1 MDEKQQPDRIA
12 AEAVGERL
20 DNDPPDAVRPPEIS
34 QEEAARKLA
43 PAPTPQASIAEKSA
57 ESMGE
62 RVGDAYANAGANA
75 GGDRVQYGGRD
86 VQSQASGT
94 MDRALDL
101 GRGAAQSISRQ
112 FQEQPVLM
120 TLMGVALAYLA
131 GALIH
136 GRR

>member
-1 MDEKQQPDRIA
+1 MDEKQQPDKIA

-20 DNDPPDAVRPPEIS
+20 GSDPPDAVRYPEIS

-43 PAPTPQASIAEKSA
+43 PASAPQASVAEKSA

-62 RVGDAYANAGANA
+62 RVGDAYANAGS
-75 GGDRVQYGGRD
+75 DRVQRGGRD
-86 VQSQASGT
+86 VQPQASGT

-101 GRGAAQSISRQ
+101 GRDAAQSISRQ
-112 FQEQPVLM
+112 FQEQPVIIA
-120 TLMGVALAYLA
+120 LMGAALAYLA

>member
-20 DNDPPDAVRPPEIS
+20 GSDPPDAVRHPEIS

-43 PAPTPQASIAEKSA
+43 PAPAPQASVAEKSA
-57 ESMGE
+57 ELMGE
-62 RVGDAYANAGANA
+62 RVGDAYANAGS
-75 GGDRVQYGGRD
+75 DRVQLGGTD
-86 VQSQASGT
+86 VQSQASST
-94 MDRALDL
+94 MDRLLDL
-101 GRGAAQSISRQ
+101 GRDAAQSMSRQ
-112 FQEQPVLM
+112 FQEQPVIMALA
-120 TLMGVALAYLA
+120 GVAVGYLA